1 MLTQH
6 SLNSAHPLAI
16 VLRGFLLTSI
26 ALVAAINPSPSDA
39 LPINNSG
46 TININSGNSPYTLL
60 NGDILNNLS
69 AGIINISG
77 AGVLKL
83 ESGGVVN
90 NQSGGTVND
99 DGNILNDSLLNLK
112 NAGDFNV
119 NASGTVTGTG
129 SLVQTAGTLTV
140 LGTVT
145 QSAVNISGGI
155 LQGTGTITAPV
166 TITGG
171 TVSPGNGAAGTV
183 TVANNF
189 VMNNGTVNIEIGGVN
204 SGQYDFINITNGA
217 ATFAA
222 ATIHF
227 SFISGYT
234 PSVGDTVNFLTAS
247 TGITGFSN
255 LIFDYSALLSGFNYS
270 VATANTD
277 HSLRFTV
284 QAADV
289 PEPGSFALFG
299 LGLGV
304 MVWPQ
309 RKRPLSAV

>member
-1 MLTQH
+1 MLTLH

-16 VLRGFLLTSI
+16 VLRGFLLPSI
-26 ALVAAINPSPSDA
+26 ALIAAINPSPSDA

-46 TININSGNSPYTLL
+46 TININSGNSPYTLQ
-60 NGDILNNLS
+60 NGDILNNLTV
-69 AGIINISG
+69 GTINISNVG
-77 AGVLKL
+77 ILKI
-83 ESGGVVN
+83 ESGGVLN
-90 NQSGGTVND
+90 NESGGTVND

-119 NASGTVTGTG
+119 NASGTVTGSG

-140 LGTVT
+140 NGSVT
-145 QSAVNISGGI
+145 QSAVNISGGT

-171 TVSPGNGAAGTV
+171 TVNPGNGGVGTL
-183 TVANNF
+183 TVGDNF
-189 VMNNGTVNIEIGGVN
+189 SMNNGTVNIEIGGVN

-255 LIFDYSALLSGFNYS
+255 LVFDYSALLSGFNYS

-277 HSLRFTV
+277 HSLHFTV